1 MKRYELQTQRI
12 LRFCAQ
18 RCCGR
23 REALI
28 GFANLTV
35 QEREELAAV
44 MQSLV
49 SGIDRT
55 LKEIGQTV
63 KTVSGVALPFD
74 SILDDNEDIRDVL
87 EYIGDTLVNTS
98 ISEAQEAKPEQAALQ
113 ASQPTRETRRPT
125 PQTDPREAGYYQSRH
140 RTRRLRRDEEDDE

>member
-1 MKRYELQTQRI
+1 
-12 LRFCAQ
+12 
-18 RCCGR
+18 
-23 REALI
+23 
-28 GFANLTV
+28 V

-74 SILDDNEDIRDVL
+74 SMLDDNEDIRDVL
-87 EYIGDTLVNTS
+87 EYIGDTLVNTTMS
-98 ISEAQEAKPEQAALQ
+98 PEAETRPEQAAIQ
-113 ASQPTRETRRPT
+113 AARAEHEPRNRA
-125 PQTDPREAGYYQSRH
+125 PQTDPREASYYQSRL
-140 RTRRLRRDEEDDE
+140 RTRRLRRNDEDDE

>member
-1 MKRYELQTQRI
+1 ADIAI
-12 LRFCAQ
+12 LRATLLRAQ
-18 RCCGR
+18 
-23 REALI
+23 EKALI

-74 SILDDNEDIRDVL
+74 SILEDNQDIRDVL
-87 EYIGDTLVNTS
+87 EYISDTLVNTTMS
-98 ISEAQEAKPEQAALQ
+98 AEAETRPERAAIQAAR
-113 ASQPTRETRRPT
+113 AEREPRSRS
-125 PQTDPREAGYYQSRH
+125 PQHDPREAGYYQSRL
-140 RTRRLRRDEEDDE
+140 RTRRLRRDDEEDE